1 LSKRFSSNYL
11 DIFLIDRWFGVLE
24 LGLPYLKFIERELIA
39 ERQVTMRR
47 AIAIAAF
54 ILFFAI
60 PAHAQKGAAAGGSS
74 TSMQFSGG
82 GGFGGDSGARPL
94 PSYPPAHFK
103 MSNVSGSQASF
114 IPSAF
119 LPFDR
124 AVAVGQAMLDA
135 QKKSA
140 VVAAAAE
147 DAVKPRAK
155 VVVVQDAN
163 GNPIIVKQ

>member
-1 LSKRFSSNYL
+1 MK
-11 DIFLIDRWFGVLE
+11 
-24 LGLPYLKFIERELIA
+24 
-39 ERQVTMRR
+39 R
-47 AIAIAAF
+47 AIGVAAF

-60 PAHAQKGAAAGGSS
+60 PAHAQRGAAAGGSS
-74 TSMQFSGG
+74 TALQFSGGGGG

-103 MSNVSGSQASF
+103 ISDVSGSQASF

-119 LPFDR
+119 LPFHR

-140 VVAAAAE
+140 VVAAAAD
-147 DAVKPRAK
+147 DAAKPRAK
-155 VVVVQDAN
+155 VAVVQDAN
-163 GNPIIVKQ
+163 GNPIIVNQ